1 MLRPVFSTQM
11 DETLG
16 ISNPKNERVEIH
28 VYPNPAMNE
37 IQITNSLGILGSQK
51 LLLDATGRILIETRD
66 EKINLES
73 FSSGVY
79 FVRIPELSNSIVKV
93 IKP

>member
-1 MLRPVFSTQM
+1 M

-16 ISNPKNERVEIH
+16 IVAEQKERVEIL

-37 IQITNSLGILGSQK
+37 IQITNSLGIFGSQK
-51 LLLDATGRILIETRD
+51 LLLDAMGRILIETRD

-79 FVRIPELSNSIVKV
+79 FVQIPELSNSIVKV